1 MTHQRSTRAR
11 CPWQV
16 AALLAALL
24 LSACRAGA
32 AAPPAPTPYPGA
44 GADERE
50 RMVALD
56 DHSGEAHAFWTV
68 VLENDLFSGQDGNY
82 TNGFAVA
89 RASREIGTLPEDSLQ
104 RRFVEAC
111 SFLPGVGEPGSAS
124 YLLLS
129 LGQTMFTPDD
139 TDDPD
144 PPPDERPYAGVLFLD
159 TAILSRSERH
169 VRVWNLKL
177 GVVGP
182 SSGAEHAQKFIHDL
196 YGGDEPRGWDTQLED
211 EPVVNL
217 DYQHG
222 YLLSSGRLGERL
234 DWELMPNAGAAF
246 GNYIA
251 YANLG
256 LGARIGVDMPD
267 AYGSNSVRAG
277 TNNPAKIVSLPD
289 EDWSVYL
296 LGTFQAFA
304 LGWFLPL
311 DGNTWRDSRGV
322 DSEELV
328 GIATFGV
335 GLGHR
340 GWLMSFTYS
349 IGTDLYEG
357 QEGPSEWGAL
367 SLTWSH

>member
-1 MTHQRSTRAR
+1 MSLQLSPRL
-11 CPWQV
+11 PV
-16 AALLAALL
+16 AALLAAVVCTLP
-24 LSACRAGA
+24 ACRTYGGEARRDARLDDRG
-32 AAPPAPTPYPGA
+32 G
-44 GADERE
+44 
-50 RMVALD
+50 MLALD
-56 DHSGEAHAFWTV
+56 DDAREADAFWTV

-89 RASREIGTLPEDSLQ
+89 RASPEVGTLPPDSLQ

-111 SFLPGVGEPGSAS
+111 SFLPGVGAPGCES
-124 YLLLS
+124 YLLVS

-144 PPPDERPYAGVLFLD
+144 PPPDARPYAGVLFLD
-159 TAILSRSERH
+159 TAILSRAERH
-169 VRVWNLKL
+169 VQVWNLKL

-182 SSGAEHAQKFIHDL
+182 SSGAEGAQKWIHDL
-196 YGGDEPRGWDTQLED
+196 YGGDAPRGWDTQLED

-217 DYQHG
+217 DYQRG
-222 YLLSSGRLGERL
+222 YRLVSGRLGERL
-234 DWELMPNAGAAF
+234 DWELVPNVGAAF

-256 LGARIGVDMPD
+256 LGGRLGVRMPD
-267 AYGSNSVRAG
+267 AYGTNSVRAG

-311 DGNTWRDSRGV
+311 DGNTWRDSRSV

-328 GIATFGV
+328 GIGTFGV
-335 GLGHR
+335 GLGHG
-340 GWLMSFTYS
+340 GWLASFTYS